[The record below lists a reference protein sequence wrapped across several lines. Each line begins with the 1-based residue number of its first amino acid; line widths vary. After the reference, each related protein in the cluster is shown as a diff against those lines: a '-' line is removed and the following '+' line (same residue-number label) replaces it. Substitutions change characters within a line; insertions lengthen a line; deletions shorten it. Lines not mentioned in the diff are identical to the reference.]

1 MKKTGEI
8 RMDRS
13 RTVPC
18 RERKTKMQI
27 IKGSAAQIQ
36 EVVHMDTRSLYTPLK
51 EEGLTTLLIRYDW
64 KTDKGYMYAAKEWD
78 PDIKWSDYGKIFY
91 TQSLLTEDDVRL
103 GNRETR
109 ALYEKYGLTDYVEEI
124 FGLLRGGRFFGLDC
138 YYNSQKDWRFTANLH
153 NYVLGHNN
161 KEQSIYTGGIR
172 RHEKDE
178 PEIDVIIDGLN
189 LGRAQSHKNVA
200 SGIPYGGGKI
210 TVMAE
215 QVDLEN
221 KDEIG
226 FLSYALDRCRFFT
239 GPDMNYPVE
248 LADAMN
254 EYTSMICA
262 GMKNNPIGPSGGP
275 TAWGVTAAMKEAVKF
290 KFKKDTMK
298 GLKVAVMGLGAVGFP
313 QAEYLLAEGAE
324 LVVCDMNP
332 DVIKK
337 LKDKHPEAK
346 IDVVD
351 VKDILTVDADILCPC
366 AIGGFI
372 TEEVIDNFKFRM
384 VFGAGNNQLHAK
396 NKEEEIA
403 LAERMAARDILY
415 QECWVQNIGGV
426 MCGTE
431 LHLYGEKADKDA
443 LLDKIEKVC
452 SEKTRINLKEA
463 AELGITPTENAYR
476 SVENRIYI

>member
-1 MKKTGEI
+1 
-8 RMDRS
+8 
-13 RTVPC
+13 
-18 RERKTKMQI
+18 
-27 IKGSAAQIQ
+27 
-36 EVVHMDTRSLYTPLK
+36 MDTRSLYTPLR
-51 EEGLTTLLIRYDW
+51 EEGLTTLKIRYDW

-78 PDIKWSDYGKIFY
+78 PDIKWSNYGKTFY
-91 TQSLLTEDDVRL
+91 SESLLTENDVRL

-109 ALYEKYGLTDYVEEI
+109 ALYAKYGLSDYVDEI
-124 FGLLRGGRFFGLDC
+124 FELLRHGKFFGLDC
-138 YYNSQKDWRFTANLH
+138 FYNSQKDWRFTANLH
-153 NYVLGHNN
+153 SYVLGRNN
-161 KEQSIYTGGIR
+161 KEHSIYTGGIR

-215 QVDLEN
+215 QVNLDDL
-221 KDEIG
+221 DELG
-226 FLSYALDRCRFFT
+226 FLSYALDRVRFFT

-254 EYTSMICA
+254 QFTPMICA

-275 TAWGVTAAMKEAVKF
+275 TAYGVTAAMKKAVKF
-290 KFKKDTMK
+290 HFGRDDLKGMK
-298 GLKVAVMGLGAVGFP
+298 IAVMGLGAVGFA
-313 QAEYLLAEGAE
+313 QAEYLLAEGAK
-324 LVVCDMNP
+324 LVVCDAYQP
-332 DVIKK
+332 AVQR
-337 LKDKHPEAK
+337 LLDKHPNAGIE
-346 IDVVD
+346 VVP
-351 VKDILTVDADILCPC
+351 VSDILTVEADILCPC

-372 TEEVIDNFKFRM
+372 TEDVINNLKVKM
-384 VFGAGNNQLHAK
+384 VFGAANNQLHAT

-403 LAERMAARDILY
+403 LAEKLAARGILY

-431 LHLYGEKADKDA
+431 LHLYGEKADRDA
-443 LLDKIEKVC
+443 LLKKIWDYVGHRTEV
-452 SEKTRINLKEA
+452 NLKEA

-476 SVENRIYI
+476 SVEAAIYL

>member
-1 MKKTGEI
+1 
-8 RMDRS
+8 
-13 RTVPC
+13 
-18 RERKTKMQI
+18 
-27 IKGSAAQIQ
+27 
-36 EVVHMDTRSLYTPLK
+36 MDTRSLYTPLR
-51 EEGLTTLLIRYDW
+51 EEGLTTLKIRYDW

-78 PDIKWSDYGKIFY
+78 PDIKWSNYGKTFY
-91 TQSLLTEDDVRL
+91 SESLLTENDVRL

-109 ALYEKYGLTDYVEEI
+109 ALYAKYGLSDYVDEI
-124 FGLLRGGRFFGLDC
+124 FELLRHGKFFGLDC
-138 YYNSQKDWRFTANLH
+138 FYNSQKDWRFTANLH
-153 NYVLGHNN
+153 SYVLGRNN
-161 KEQSIYTGGIR
+161 KEHSIYTGGIR

-215 QVDLEN
+215 QVNLEDL
-221 KDEIG
+221 DELG
-226 FLSYALDRCRFFT
+226 FLSYALDRVRFFT

-254 EYTSMICA
+254 QFTNMICA

-275 TAWGVTAAMKEAVKF
+275 TAYGCTAAMKKAVKF
-290 KFKKDTMK
+290 HFGRDDMK
-298 GLKVAVMGLGAVGFP
+298 GMKVAVMGLGAVGFA
-313 QAEYLLAEGAE
+313 QAEYLLAEGAK
-324 LVVCDMNP
+324 LVVCDAYQP
-332 DVIKK
+332 AVQR
-337 LKDKHPEAK
+337 LLDKYPNAGIE
-346 IDVVD
+346 VVP
-351 VKDILTVDADILCPC
+351 VSDILTVEADILCPC

-372 TEEVIDNFKFRM
+372 TEDVINNLKVKM
-384 VFGAGNNQLHAK
+384 VFGAANNQLHAT

-403 LAERMAARDILY
+403 LAEKLAARGILY

-431 LHLYGEKADKDA
+431 LHLYGEKADRDA
-443 LLDKIEKVC
+443 LLKKIWDYVGYRTEV
-452 SEKTRINLKEA
+452 NLKEA

-476 SVENRIYI
+476 SVEAAIYL

>member
-1 MKKTGEI
+1 
-8 RMDRS
+8 
-13 RTVPC
+13 
-18 RERKTKMQI
+18 
-27 IKGSAAQIQ
+27 
-36 EVVHMDTRSLYTPLK
+36 MDTRSLYTPLR
-51 EEGLTTLLIRYDW
+51 EEGLTTLKIRYDW
-64 KTDKGYMYAAKEWD
+64 KTDKGYMYAAKEWE
-78 PDIKWSDYGKIFY
+78 PDIKWSEYGKSFY
-91 TQSLLTEDDVRL
+91 TESLLTEDDVRL

-109 ALYEKYGLTDYVEEI
+109 ALYARYGLSEYVDEI
-124 FGLLRGGRFFGLDC
+124 FDLLRHGKFFGLDC

-153 NYVLGHNN
+153 SYVLGHNN
-161 KEQSIYTGGIR
+161 KEHSIYTGGIR

-221 KDEIG
+221 LDELG
-226 FLSYALDRCRFFT
+226 FLSFALDKVRFFT

-254 EYTSMICA
+254 QFTPMICA
-262 GMKNNPIGPSGGP
+262 GMQNNPIGPSGGP
-275 TAWGVTAAMKEAVKF
+275 TAYGVTAAMKKAVKF
-290 KFKKDTMK
+290 HFDRDDLKGMK
-298 GLKVAVMGLGAVGFP
+298 IAVMGLGAVGFA

-324 LVVCDMNP
+324 LVVCDGYEP
-332 DVIKK
+332 AVQR
-337 LKDKHPEAK
+337 LLDKYPNAG
-346 IDVVD
+346 IQVVP
-351 VKDILTVDADILCPC
+351 VSDILTTEADILCPC

-372 TEEVIDNFKFRM
+372 TEDVINNLKVKM
-384 VFGAGNNQLHAK
+384 VFGAANNQLHAT

-403 LAERMAARDILY
+403 LAEKLAARGILY

-431 LHLYGEKADKDA
+431 LHLYGEKADREA
-443 LLDKIEKVC
+443 LLAKIWDYVGHRTEV
-452 SEKTRINLKEA
+452 NLREA
-463 AELGITPTENAYR
+463 RELGITPTENAYR
-476 SVENRIYI
+476 SVEAAIYL